1 MRLMIAMASTMVMS
15 SGRTRPAGRYM
26 TLPDIGV
33 GAWAERHSTSRSR
46 AARAGSHLPGIF
58 DVDQG
63 ASRTRPSAMSNAAM
77 AYPTCAGTR

>member
-33 GAWAERHSTSRSR
+33 GAWGRKTLDQPFSSGSSR
-46 AARAGSHLPGIF
+46 
-58 DVDQG
+58 
-63 ASRTRPSAMSNAAM
+63 
-77 AYPTCAGTR
+77 